1 MAFCYVTSG
10 DTRLAVTTA
19 GPWAGPL
26 TGSDDTARSTGPQ
39 VRTAQQRRRGEP
51 VIVLLHGWAQSAHAW
66 HELMSGP
73 LAERYRLAAPD
84 LRGHGASDA
93 PQGGYAD
100 PDAWAGDLA
109 AVLACLDA
117 PAVLVGWSY
126 AGLVVAD
133 YLRVYGDEQL
143 AGLVLVGAI
152 TEIGTGRA
160 GGRTGPVM
168 RAALPD
174 ALSADPAVA
183 EPALA
188 GFVDGMTA
196 APLPAARRAQFL
208 GASLATPARVRAALF
223 DRAADS
229 GEVLARTRVPALVL
243 HGSSDE
249 VVSPGAGRY
258 AAARLP
264 DARQVT
270 MNTGHAPF
278 VERPEE
284 CAHHVAEFL
293 SGGVRQSQG
302 PR

>member
-1 MAFCYVTSG
+1 VATSYVTSG

-19 GPWAGPL
+19 GPWHGPPTEGDGAASTAGPR
-26 TGSDDTARSTGPQ
+26 ARGPQ
-39 VRTAQQRRRGEP
+39 QRQRAEP

-66 HELMSGP
+66 RELMSGP

-84 LRGHGASDA
+84 LRGHGGSDA
-93 PQGGYAD
+93 PRGGYAD
-100 PDAWAGDLA
+100 PGAWAGDLA
-109 AVLACLDA
+109 AVLARLDA
-117 PAVLVGWSY
+117 PAALVGWSY

-143 AGLVLVGAI
+143 AGIVLVGAI
-152 TEIGTGRA
+152 TEIGKGRA

-174 ALSADPAVA
+174 ALSADPGVA

-196 APLPAARRAQFL
+196 QPLPATRRAEFL
-208 GASLATPARVRAALF
+208 GAALATPARVRAALF
-223 DRAADS
+223 DRVVDS
-229 GEVLARTRVPALVL
+229 GEVLAGTRVPALVL

-249 VVSPGAGRY
+249 VVSPEAGRY
-258 AAARLP
+258 AADRLP
-264 DARQVT
+264 NARQVT

-284 CAHHVAEFL
+284 CGHHVAEFL
-293 SGGVRQSQG
+293 SGGVGQPQG